1 MARSSS
7 AFRRWGPA
15 AGRRPRALARPGNER
30 VQGSARAVV
39 RRALSP
45 LAPRGWWW
53 LGGGGCVRIAVG
65 QTMRTTHADALA
77 SRVRNRCPEPSA
89 WRRPPEGRGTQPCF
103 AVCAPRWSG
112 RVSGWRAG
120 RGTAR
125 IPSGVDPRGP
135 RRRGRARRPRPNGPD
150 GVRASGPHPSPRRRR
165 DHNRPCRAI
174 TRPTRGEGSPARAK
188 RSQRVTHSR
197 AIRPLTFFNDGLTK
211 PRSPQPAAAADGGSS
226 QAVATTSHI
235 DVARSASRT
244 DPSTLAQVVRI
255 VRRTVPRSQ

>member
-89 WRRPPEGRGTQPCF
+89 WRRPPEGRGARNATMECVSRP
-103 AVCAPRWSG
+103 AAG
-112 RVSGWRAG
+112 LVSGVLRCG
-120 RGTAR
+120 AR
-125 IPSGVDPRGP
+125 NATMLCGLRPAVERSGVWLEGGSRNCADTVGSRPARSPPPGP
-135 RRRGRARRPRPNGPD
+135 GTTTAPERTRRRPR
-150 GVRASGPHPSPRRRR
+150 
-165 DHNRPCRAI
+165 
-174 TRPTRGEGSPARAK
+174 EW
-188 RSQRVTHSR
+188 
-197 AIRPLTFFNDGLTK
+197 
-211 PRSPQPAAAADGGSS
+211 
-226 QAVATTSHI
+226 
-235 DVARSASRT
+235 SAS
-244 DPSTLAQVVRI
+244 LAP
-255 VRRTVPRSQ
+255 TTA